1 MDIKDT
7 LTLIGII
14 LVLTIGLINIAITVK
29 NRRNAI
35 REHIF
40 KEQISVHYKLLSLIS
55 QLNNEADNLLNSE
68 SKRHENDFELIREK
82 IQDVFYENEFILENE
97 TISLIQKLLKQ
108 SIHSYIALISLDK
121 EKAEK
126 AYHLYYES
134 YFDLLKFTRNTFG
147 IDTLSKENKNLHHRN
162 EINNSKAKKIL
173 IETLESTAK
182 NMLNI

>member
-7 LTLIGII
+7 LSLIGII
-14 LVLTIGLINIAITVK
+14 LVSTVGLINIIITVK
-29 NRRNAI
+29 NRRNTI

-55 QLNNEADNLLNSE
+55 QLNNEADNLLNFE

-97 TISLIQKLLKQ
+97 TISLVQNFLKQ
-108 SIHSYIALISLDK
+108 SIQSYIALISLDK
-121 EKAEK
+121 IKAEK

-134 YFDLLKFTRNTFG
+134 YFDLLKFTRNAFG
-147 IDTLSKENKNLHHRN
+147 IDALSKENKNLYHRN
-162 EINNSKAKKIL
+162 EINNSKVKKVL

-182 NMLNI
+182 NLMKI